1 MRPPEVDARP
11 STALSLDWVRQ
22 GQGLLEERIASLDDE
37 MVGQPSRLP
46 RWTRGHVLTHVSR
59 NADALV
65 NLLTWARTGVQTPM
79 YPSTEA
85 RNAGIE
91 AGAGRGLPEQLDDVV
106 ASAQRFM
113 EHATAMQ
120 AADWAA
126 RVRSAQG
133 RDMAASDVPWMR
145 VREVWIHLVDL
156 DVGVDFDVVP
166 DPIARALV
174 RDVARWM
181 DGRVEHRVLLVG
193 QPTDVVFGGSEAQP
207 PVRVHGSPQALAAWL
222 IGRSRGEGLD
232 VASPDRLPDLPG
244 WL

>member
-79 YPSTEA
+79 YPST
-85 RNAGIE
+85 
-91 AGAGRGLPEQLDDVV
+91 
-106 ASAQRFM
+106 ASTQRFM